1 MDKIFCLGIGSLV
14 GGFSRWLMA
23 DALQS
28 SSGSS
33 FPFGTLAV
41 NLSGCLL
48 IGALHGLGESRLG
61 PHGRVLLMT
70 GFCGAFTTFS
80 TWMLES
86 SVMLDRGDWRGVFLY
101 MALSVALGFALFRLG
116 AMAAQFRA

>member
-1 MDKIFCLGIGSLV
+1 MDKVLCLGVGSLV
-14 GGFSRWLMA
+14 GGFARWFMA
-23 DALQS
+23 DAFQS
-28 SSGSS
+28 ASGSG

-41 NLSGCLL
+41 NLSGCLF
-48 IGALHGLGESRLG
+48 IGVLHGFGESRLG
-61 PHGRVLLMT
+61 PHGRLLLMT

-101 MALSVALGFALFRLG
+101 MTLSVALGLALFRLG
-116 AMAAQFRA
+116 ATAAQFRA